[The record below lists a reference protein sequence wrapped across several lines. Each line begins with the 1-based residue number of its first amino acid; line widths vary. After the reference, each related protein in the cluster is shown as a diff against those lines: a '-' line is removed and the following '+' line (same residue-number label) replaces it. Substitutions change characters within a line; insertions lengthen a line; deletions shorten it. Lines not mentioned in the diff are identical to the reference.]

1 MSKAV
6 ASVLSSTLSRFVPE
20 KRPIST
26 KNLIH
31 NNHSNQQSSSNKDDC
46 SSVTSEGGHS
56 SSVARGGVVTPF
68 PWKVHDM
75 LEKGHIDGI
84 EHLVCWLPHGRA
96 FMVHQPEEFVVEVM
110 VRTNFLCTRSFCRS
124 FHVLILSLPP
134 HNNSPCGFHKRSLP
148 HFNANLIYM
157 AFDVWQQ
164 EKTRALTF
172 TNTFFVAIATV
183 FNKWAVKRSRA
194 PRYDELYCMDWN
206 QTFGACLLCRLQR
219 AFTLLSCRPTLRRQR
234 HAMHWTAVLLRQLS
248 QLRSLHKKRVST
260 FSFLKESH
268 FTT

>member
-1 MSKAV
+1 MDLCSVDEVASLTHKKSKIHQNFTMSKAV

-75 LEKGHIDGI
+75 LEKGHIDGT

-157 AFDVWQQ
+157 AFDV
-164 EKTRALTF
+164 
-172 TNTFFVAIATV
+172 
-183 FNKWAVKRSRA
+183 
-194 PRYDELYCMDWN
+194 
-206 QTFGACLLCRLQR
+206 
-219 AFTLLSCRPTLRRQR
+219 
-234 HAMHWTAVLLRQLS
+234 
-248 QLRSLHKKRVST
+248 
-260 FSFLKESH
+260 
-268 FTT
+268 